1 MHELETIRLDPLF
14 LELTWRKALLT
25 RLRLRWSVPGDV
37 ASMAS
42 KPAVRLEEWLHGF
55 LAGKPGKRPEIR
67 LDWKCVSH
75 FSRRILTVLQT
86 QAPAGQWI
94 SYGELAE
101 RCGRPRAARAAGR
114 AMAGNPW
121 PLLIPCHRVLGSAG
135 QLTGFGGGLDIKL
148 FLLKTEGVLF
158 SPSGRAVAGR

>member
-1 MHELETIRLDPLF
+1 MHERETIRLDPLF

-25 RLRLRWSVPGDV
+25 RLRLRRSVPGDV
-37 ASMAS
+37 AGMAS
-42 KPAVRLEEWLHGF
+42 KRAVRLAEWLHGY
-55 LAGKPGKRPEIR
+55 LTGKPEKPPEIL
-67 LDWKCVSH
+67 LDWKCVSP
-75 FSRRILTVLQT
+75 FSRRVLTVLQT
-86 QAPAGQWI
+86 QVPAGQWI
-94 SYGELAE
+94 SYGGLAE
-101 RCGRPRAARAAGR
+101 KCGRPKAARAVGR